1 MITTLTSLRKEK
13 KSKFNTRKKMIGKIL
28 LILLLSF
35 SVLGYSQNKKTDSLN
50 TKKVAGDTSKLN
62 TIQIDTSKIINQID
76 TTNRTVI
83 KTDSLISA
91 SEKESVRFTNVSLF
105 VYILISLAGAFF
117 FFFLFVKTLFRTFH
131 KTKST
136 RQSLL
141 FSWNLFFIMTVIWIF
156 IVWGIMAGLWS
167 SAPFMTVLIFLFIV
181 SLIMSIIALKSK

>member
-1 MITTLTSLRKEK
+1 MSGRI
-13 KSKFNTRKKMIGKIL
+13 I

-35 SVLGYSQNKKTDSLN
+35 SVLGYSQNKSADSLK
-50 TKKVAGDTSKLN
+50 TKKVTGETKKAAGDTSKVN
-62 TIQIDTSKIINQID
+62 TLQIDTSKIINQID
-76 TTNRTVI
+76 TSNKTAI
-83 KTDSLISA
+83 KTDSLINV
-91 SEKESVRFTNVSLF
+91 SEKESVRFTNVNLF
-105 VYILISLAGAFF
+105 IYILISLAGAFF

-141 FSWNLFFIMTVIWIF
+141 LSWNLFFVVTVIWIF
-156 IVWGIMAGLWS
+156 IVWGIIAGLWS

>member
-1 MITTLTSLRKEK
+1 MFRRI
-13 KSKFNTRKKMIGKIL
+13 IVIIL
-28 LILLLSF
+28 LSI
-35 SVLGYSQNKKTDSLN
+35 SVLGYSQNKKSDTLS
-50 TKKVAGDTSKLN
+50 TKKSAGDTSKLN
-62 TIQIDTSKIINQID
+62 TVQIDTSKIINQID
-76 TTNRTVI
+76 TTTKAPI

-91 SEKESVRFTNVSLF
+91 SEKETVRFTNTTLF
-105 VYILISLAGAFF
+105 VYILLSIAGAFF
-117 FFFLFVKTLFRTFH
+117 FFFLFVKTLFKTFH

-141 FSWNLFFIMTVIWIF
+141 LSWNLFFIVTVIWIF

>member
-1 MITTLTSLRKEK
+1 MSGRI
-13 KSKFNTRKKMIGKIL
+13 I

-35 SVLGYSQNKKTDSLN
+35 SVLGYSQNKSADSLK
-50 TKKVAGDTSKLN
+50 TKKVNGETKKAAGDTSKVN
-62 TIQIDTSKIINQID
+62 TVQIDTSNKIINQID
-76 TTNRTVI
+76 TSNKTAI
-83 KTDSLISA
+83 KTDSIINV
-91 SEKESVRFTNVSLF
+91 SEKENIRFTNVNLF
-105 VYILISLAGAFF
+105 IYILISLAGAFF

-141 FSWNLFFIMTVIWIF
+141 LSWNLFFVVTVIWIF
-156 IVWGIMAGLWS
+156 IVWGIIAGLWS

>member
-1 MITTLTSLRKEK
+1 MPGR
-13 KSKFNTRKKMIGKIL
+13 IL

-50 TKKVAGDTSKLN
+50 TKKLTVETKKSSGDTSKVN
-62 TIQIDTSKIINQID
+62 TLQIDTSKIINQID
-76 TTNRTVI
+76 TANKTVI
-83 KTDSLISA
+83 KTDSLINL
-91 SEKESVRFTNVSLF
+91 SEKESVRFTNVNLF
-105 VYILISLAGAFF
+105 IYILISLAGAFF

-141 FSWNLFFIMTVIWIF
+141 LSWNLFFVVTVIWIF
-156 IVWGIMAGLWS
+156 IVWGIIAGLWS

>member
-1 MITTLTSLRKEK
+1 MFRRIIL
-13 KSKFNTRKKMIGKIL
+13 IIL
-28 LILLLSF
+28 LSI

-50 TKKVAGDTSKLN
+50 TKKAAGDTSKIN
-62 TIQIDTSKIINQID
+62 TVQIDTSKIINQID
-76 TTNRTVI
+76 TTAKTVI
-83 KTDSLISA
+83 KTDSLINA
-91 SEKESVRFTNVSLF
+91 TEKESVRFTNTTLF
-105 VYILISLAGAFF
+105 VYILLSITGAFF
-117 FFFLFVKTLFRTFH
+117 FFFLFVKTLFKTFH

-141 FSWNLFFIMTVIWIF
+141 LSWNLFFIVTVIWIF

>member
-1 MITTLTSLRKEK
+1 L
-13 KSKFNTRKKMIGKIL
+13 KFNKLNKMSGRII

-35 SVLGYSQNKKTDSLN
+35 SVLGYSQNKSTDSLK
-50 TKKVAGDTSKLN
+50 TKKVTGETKKAAGDTSKVN
-62 TIQIDTSKIINQID
+62 TLQIDTSKIINQID
-76 TTNRTVI
+76 TSNKTAI
-83 KTDSLISA
+83 KTDSLINV
-91 SEKESVRFTNVSLF
+91 SEKESVRFTNVNLF
-105 VYILISLAGAFF
+105 IYILISLAGAFF

-141 FSWNLFFIMTVIWIF
+141 LSWNLFFVVTVIWIF
-156 IVWGIMAGLWS
+156 IVWGIIAGLWS

>member
-1 MITTLTSLRKEK
+1 MLGR
-13 KSKFNTRKKMIGKIL
+13 IL
-28 LILLLSF
+28 LIVLLSF

-50 TKKVAGDTSKLN
+50 TKKADTSKLN
-62 TIQIDTSKIINQID
+62 TVQIDTSKIINQID
-76 TTNRTVI
+76 TAVKTTI
-83 KTDSLISA
+83 KTDSLINA
-91 SEKESVRFTNVSLF
+91 SEKENVRFTNVTLF

-117 FFFLFVKTLFRTFH
+117 FFFLFVR
-131 KTKST
+131 TKST

-141 FSWNLFFIMTVIWIF
+141 LSWNLFFIVTVVWIF

>member
-1 MITTLTSLRKEK
+1 MFR
-13 KSKFNTRKKMIGKIL
+13 RIL
-28 LILLLSF
+28 LILLLSI
-35 SVLGYSQNKKTDSLN
+35 SVLGYTQNKKTDSLN
-50 TKKVAGDTSKLN
+50 TKKAAGDTSKIN
-62 TIQIDTSKIINQID
+62 TVQIDTSKIINQID
-76 TTNRTVI
+76 TTVKTVI
-83 KTDSLISA
+83 KTDSLINA
-91 SEKESVRFTNVSLF
+91 TEKETVRFTNTTLF
-105 VYILISLAGAFF
+105 VYILLSIAGAFL

-141 FSWNLFFIMTVIWIF
+141 LSWNLFFIVTVVWIF